1 MGKDKEED
9 REGSGNSAVKDAP
22 SYGDEQLK

>member
-22 SYGDEQLK
+22 SYGDKQLK